1 MTPLRTRALVIVV
14 AAVALLA
21 AACGDGGSEDSTA
34 AAEPGV
40 SEAAEPEVT
49 DQVSF
54 TAPQLGGGE
63 FNAASIQ
70 GKDTVLWFWAPWCTV
85 CRAEAPDVVEAA
97 AQFDGS
103 VEVIGVAGRGEV
115 PEMEQFLEDTG
126 TGGLDHVVDGDGSI
140 WTQFGVA
147 AQPAFAFIDDS
158 GEVEVFVG
166 ALGREA
172 LTERMQALAAS

>member
-1 MTPLRTRALVIVV
+1 MTPHRTRLLPIAVT
-14 AAVALLA
+14 AVALFA
-21 AACGDGGSEDSTA
+21 TACGGGGGGGGSDAATA
-34 AAEPGV
+34 ATEPL
-40 SEAAEPEVT
+40 SA
-49 DQVSF
+49 DQASF

-63 FNAASIQ
+63 FDSESIQ

-115 PEMEQFLEDTG
+115 PEMEEFLTDTG
-126 TGGLDHVVDGDGSI
+126 TGGLNHMVDGDGAI

-147 AQPAFAFIDDS
+147 AQPAFAFISDS

-166 ALGREA
+166 ALGLEA
-172 LTERMQALAAS
+172 LTERMQALASA